1 MSRILR
7 PGLALP
13 PPRSCDT
20 PLAARGS
27 GGQSTAE
34 LPAARTIIDRHIQ
47 EIGGREA
54 ILAQTSTH
62 ATGTVSLPAAGL
74 TGKLEAYHAKPNKF
88 LQRMSLPGIGDIE
101 EGFDGTVGWS
111 LSPLTGPTLVEGKQ
125 LEQRKFDAD
134 FYEDLKPGDRYASIT
149 TLEKTTFEGR
159 PVFKIRLVRSGGD
172 EDIEYYDSETGLK
185 AGAISTRDSPMG
197 PMQATTAFSDY
208 KRVRQ
213 PPPSGDDQNQRHEH
227 ADDLAITAVEYG
239 KVDPSIFAVPRADQA
254 ADQVNRRVSVL
265 LERSPSRRDRL
276 PRGAGVQGSET
287 FDAAWTII
295 RDSHFDPR

>member
-13 PPRSCDT
+13 LAAVFAIA

-27 GGQSTAE
+27 GSQSTAE

-74 TGKLEAYHAKPNKF
+74 TGKLDAYHAKPDKF

-172 EDIEYYDSETGLK
+172 EDIEFYDSETGLK

-208 KRVRQ
+208 KKFGSLLHPATTKISVMSTQ
-213 PPPSGDDQNQRHEH
+213 MVM
-227 ADDLAITAVEYG
+227 AITAVEYG
-239 KVDPSIFAVPRADQA
+239 KVDPSIFAVPAQIKP
-254 ADQVNRRVSVL
+254 L
-265 LERSPSRRDRL
+265 
-276 PRGAGVQGSET
+276 
-287 FDAAWTII
+287 IK
-295 RDSHFDPR
+295 